1 MIFLKLKSHKIFDD
15 KEENTELIK
24 WMAGVTKPFYKDIV
38 AIFLIS
44 LFSLCISYAST
55 IIGKYVVDDATT
67 GIINL
72 RNMTYMGVGTAI
84 SIVISAASRLIGD
97 YINENFSFGLRC
109 KMYDNIQRSVWLK
122 VKRLHTGDL
131 LTRLTGDI
139 SILSGGL
146 ISMLPQIIL
155 VAFQF
160 IIAFAI
166 LFHYDKA
173 MAVIAVIIGPLGTV
187 FSVLLRKKYKHYQ
200 LKLRE
205 SESDYRSFVQESLY
219 NLTLTKSFQLEDKNT
234 ETLES
239 FRRERLRLVFKSTR
253 LSVIMNSASKLVYSI
268 GYVVAFCWGAYR
280 ISNGFITYG
289 TLTVFITLVSQ
300 VQGSIGG
307 IIGIVP
313 QIYSMLISGKRVYE
327 IAELEKEEYN
337 AQKPIPK
344 NIDVHIKDLSFAYER
359 DTVLRNVTFDVKMGS
374 KVGIIGHSGSGKT
387 TLNRLLLGLIKPDA
401 GSIVYSFENGEKELA
416 GADSRRFISYVPQ
429 GNTLISGTIADNL
442 RLGNEN
448 ADEQMMTDAL
458 KTVDA
463 WKFVSQ
469 LPEGLNTML
478 FEKSGGLS
486 EGQAQRIAIARALI
500 AEKPIL
506 ILDES
511 TSALDE
517 KTESVVLNN
526 ITDRYRSITC
536 FIITHRTSMLKYCD
550 RVIRIENGGTMAECA
565 NAAD

>member
-1 MIFLKLKSHKIFDD
+1 MVR
-15 KEENTELIK
+15 
-24 WMAGVTKPFYKDIV
+24 VTKPFYKNIV

-44 LFSLCISYAST
+44 LFSLCISYVST

-72 RNMTYMGVGTAI
+72 RNMAYMGVGTAI
-84 SIVISAASRLIGD
+84 SILISAVSRLLGD

-122 VKRLHTGDL
+122 VQKLHTGDL

-160 IIAFAI
+160 IISFAI
-166 LFHYDKA
+166 LFHYDRS
-173 MAVIAVIIGPLGTV
+173 MAVIAVVIGPLGTV

-205 SESDYRSFVQESLY
+205 SESDYRSFIQESLY
-219 NLTLTKSFQLEDKNT
+219 NLTLTKSFQLEDSNN
-234 ETLES
+234 ETIES
-239 FRRERLRLVFKSTR
+239 FRKERLKLVFKSTR

-280 ISNGFITYG
+280 ISNGLITYG

-307 IIGIVP
+307 MIGIIP

-327 IAELEKEEYN
+327 IAELEKEDYSG
-337 AQKPIPK
+337 KKSVPK
-344 NIDVHIKDLSFAYER
+344 NIDVHINGVTFAYEK
-359 DTVLRNVTFDVKMGS
+359 DKVLNNISFDVQKGS

-387 TLNRLLLGLIKPDA
+387 TLNRLLLGLIKPDT
-401 GSIVYSFENGEKELA
+401 GSIVYSFGNGEQELA

-442 RLGNEN
+442 RIGNEN
-448 ADEQMMTDAL
+448 ADEEMMTDAL

-463 WKFVSQ
+463 WGFVSQ
-469 LPEGLNTML
+469 LPKGLNTTL
-478 FEKSGGLS
+478 FEKSGGVS

-526 ITDRYRSITC
+526 ITEKYRETTC

-550 RVIRIENGGTMAECA
+550 RVIRIENDGTTTECVDT
-565 NAAD
+565 AD

>member
-1 MIFLKLKSHKIFDD
+1 MVSI
-15 KEENTELIK
+15 
-24 WMAGVTKPFYKDIV
+24 TKPFYKNIV
-38 AIFLIS
+38 GIFFIS
-44 LFSLCISYAST
+44 FFSLCVSYVST

-67 GIINL
+67 GLIDFK
-72 RNMTYMGVGTAI
+72 NMAYMGVATVV
-84 SIVISAASRLIGD
+84 SILVSAGSRLLGD
-97 YINENFSFGLRC
+97 YIGENFSFGLRC

-122 VKRLHTGDL
+122 VQKLHTGDL

-139 SILSGGL
+139 TILSGGL
-146 ISMLPQIIL
+146 ISMLPQVIL
-155 VAFQF
+155 VAFQL
-160 IIAFAI
+160 IISFAI
-166 LFHYDKA
+166 LFHYDKS
-173 MAVIAVIIGPLGTV
+173 MAVIAVVIGPLGTL

-205 SESDYRSFVQESLY
+205 SESEYRSFIQESLY
-219 NLTLTKSFQLEDKNT
+219 NLTLTKTFRLEESNNKKIQ
-234 ETLES
+234 S
-239 FRRERLRLVFKSTR
+239 FRKERLRLVFNSTR

-280 ISNGFITYG
+280 ISNGMITYG

-300 VQGSIGG
+300 VQSSIGG
-307 IIGIVP
+307 ILGIIP

-327 IAELEKEEYN
+327 IAELEKEEYGEE
-337 AQKPIPK
+337 KPVPK
-344 NIDVHIKDLSFAYER
+344 GIDVSVKDVSFAYE
-359 DTVLRNVTFDVKMGS
+359 DEAVLKNISFEIKRGS

-387 TLNRLLLGLIKPDA
+387 TLNRLLLGLVKPNS
-401 GSIVYSFENGEKELA
+401 GSIVYSFGNGEEELA
-416 GADSRRFISYVPQ
+416 GTDSRRFISYVPQ

-442 RLGNEN
+442 RIGNEN
-448 ADEQMMTDAL
+448 ATEEMMIESL

-463 WKFVSQ
+463 WDFVRR
-469 LPEGLNTML
+469 LPDGIDTVL

-526 ITDRYRSITC
+526 ITECYGEVTC

-550 RVIRIENGGTMAECA
+550 RVIKIENDGSVTEC
-565 NAAD
+565 DRTSK

>member
-1 MIFLKLKSHKIFDD
+1 MKLKSLKLFDD
-15 KEENTELIK
+15 KEENIRLAK
-24 WMAGVTKPFYKDIV
+24 WMVRVTKPFYKNIV

-44 LFSLCISYAST
+44 LFSLCISYVST
-55 IIGKYVVDDATT
+55 IIGKYVVDDATIGT
-67 GIINL
+67 INL
-72 RNMTYMGVGTAI
+72 KNMAYMGIGTAV
-84 SIVISAASRLIGD
+84 SILISAASRLLGD
-97 YINENFSFGLRC
+97 YINENFSFSLRC

-122 VKRLHTGDL
+122 VQKLHTGDL

-155 VAFQF
+155 VTFQF
-160 IIAFAI
+160 VISFAI
-166 LFHYDKA
+166 LFHYDRS

-187 FSVLLRKKYKHYQ
+187 FSVLLRKRYKYYQ

-205 SESDYRSFVQESLY
+205 NESEYRSFIQESLY
-219 NLTLTKSFQLEDKNT
+219 NLTLTKSFRLEDKNN
-234 ETLES
+234 ETIES
-239 FRRERLRLVFKSTR
+239 FRKERLKLIFKGTR
-253 LSVIMNSASKLVYSI
+253 LNVIMTSASKLVYSI

-280 ISNGFITYG
+280 ISNGLITYG

-307 IIGIVP
+307 MIGIIP

-327 IAELEKEEYN
+327 IAELEKEEYSN
-337 AQKPIPK
+337 NKSIPK
-344 NIDVHIKDLSFAYER
+344 NIDVHINGVTFAYEK
-359 DTVLRNVTFDVKMGS
+359 DKVLNNISFDVQRGS

-387 TLNRLLLGLIKPDA
+387 TLNRLLLGLIKPDR
-401 GSIVYSFENGEKELA
+401 GRIVYSFENGEEIA
-416 GADSRRFISYVPQ
+416 SADSRRFISYVPQ

-442 RLGNEN
+442 RVGNEN
-448 ADEQMMTDAL
+448 ADYQMMTDAL

-463 WKFVSQ
+463 WDFVSQ
-469 LPEGLNTML
+469 LPKGLNTTL
-478 FEKSGGLS
+478 FEKSGGIS

-526 ITDRYRSITC
+526 ITEKYRETTC

-550 RVIRIENGGTMAECA
+550 RVIRIENDGTTTECVDT
-565 NAAD
+565 AD